1 MSMNYK
7 KQDDGQHDRIN
18 EDSTN
23 NVNFSW
29 MGQSFIPEFKNPTF
43 DCQDTINNPIIK
55 STAEVMQDIIYAQT
69 KTDFRQL
76 YNPSLYSSL

>member
-7 KQDDGQHDRIN
+7 KQDDGHVDRVN

-29 MGQSFIPEFKNPTF
+29 MGQSFIPEFKNLTF
-43 DCQDTINNPIIK
+43 DCQDTNNNPIIK
-55 STAEVMQDIIYAQT
+55 NSSEIMQDIIDALT

-76 YNPSLYSSL
+76 YNPSLYSRL